1 MKKSLLRIILV
12 GCLLATSLFVG
23 GAVYAQDEELPDP
36 GITPDSP
43 FYFLDRWGKSISMF
57 FTFSAEA
64 KTKRA
69 LRYAEERLAEAQA
82 MVVKN
87 KIREMT
93 RAAND
98 YEGFM
103 AMVNERLESA
113 VKNGASANV
122 SERLSAMAYRLH
134 VKLSELKDNLPSIT
148 EDKPDETNNETVKA
162 YKILERSK
170 GATING
176 QVKALRV
183 MAKVKTQR
191 ALDISSET
199 IEKLMERV
207 RTRVNASDKVTD
219 NVSSDVNEVLDY
231 AARIAELEE
240 EMMQIV
246 EEKGLDITALQERLA
261 HSTSNRLEALSSVYE
276 NAPEAAHQGIEN
288 AIENSVNKYE
298 RAVEKLK
305 EADALDETT
314 ANATVLQNLP
324 VKVKE
329 KLQIQVATAAQVAGE
344 TSGNVTA
351 QVKTENK
358 NQEKEQK
365 GG

>member
-1 MKKSLLRIILV
+1 
-12 GCLLATSLFVG
+12 
-23 GAVYAQDEELPDP
+23 
-36 GITPDSP
+36 
-43 FYFLDRWGKSISMF
+43 
-57 FTFSAEA
+57 
-64 KTKRA
+64 
-69 LRYAEERLAEAQA
+69 
-82 MVVKN
+82 
-87 KIREMT
+87 
-93 RAAND
+93 
-98 YEGFM
+98 
-103 AMVNERLESA
+103 
-113 VKNGASANV
+113 
-122 SERLSAMAYRLH
+122 
-134 VKLSELKDNLPSIT
+134 
-148 EDKPDETNNETVKA
+148 
-162 YKILERSK
+162 
-170 GATING
+170 
-176 QVKALRV
+176 
-183 MAKVKTQR
+183 
-191 ALDISSET
+191 
-199 IEKLMERV
+199 MERV

-219 NVSSDVNEVLDY
+219 NMSSDVNEVLDY

-261 HSTSNRLEALSSVYE
+261 HSTSNRLEVLSSVYE